1 MVGRHRNPLTVV
13 LLSIVT
19 LGIYLLYWIY
29 ISFAEVRAHRGKGT
43 SGIVGLLLA
52 LIPVSIFLLP
62 SHVGDMYAEAG
73 KTKPITGTPGSGRS
87 SRSIGGI
94 VWLFK
99 VQNRLNEFWAWP
111 RPAADR
117 PRRSAGPAEPAPAP
131 AEETRASRG
140 LVEGALAALEQG
152 NASPAAIPGS
162 ARRAVRL
169 VRRLV
174 VVDLEDEE
182 RGARVWHGW

>member
-29 ISFAEVRAHRGKGT
+29 ITFAEVRAHRGKGT

-73 KTKPITGTPGSGRS
+73 KPKPITGYAGLWALIPLV
-87 SRSIGGI
+87 GGI

-99 VQNRLNEFWAWP
+99 VQNRLNEYWATASAEGEEAA
-111 RPAADR
+111 PAL
-117 PRRSAGPAEPAPAP
+117 EPAPAAGAAP
-131 AEETRASRG
+131 PAAPAAEE
-140 LVEGALAALEQG
+140 AA
-152 NASPAAIPGS
+152 PAAEEAAP
-162 ARRAVRL
+162 
-169 VRRLV
+169 
-174 VVDLEDEE
+174 DETT
-182 RGARVWHGW
+182 

>member
-29 ISFAEVRAHRGKGT
+29 ITFAEVRAHRGQGT

-73 KTKPITGTPGSGRS
+73 KPKPITGYAGLWALIPLV
-87 SRSIGGI
+87 GGI

-99 VQNRLNEFWAWP
+99 VQNRLNEYWAAVGAGGEEP
-111 RPAADR
+111 EPAPA
-117 PRRSAGPAEPAPAP
+117 AEPAPADEP
-131 AEETRASRG
+131 A
-140 LVEGALAALEQG
+140 
-152 NASPAAIPGS
+152 PAAPAPS
-162 ARRAVRL
+162 
-169 VRRLV
+169 
-174 VVDLEDEE
+174 EE
-182 RGARVWHGW
+182 APPS

>member
-1 MVGRHRNPLTVV
+1 MLGRHRNPLTVT

-29 ISFAEVRAHRGKGT
+29 ITFAEVRAHRGKGT

-73 KTKPITGTPGSGRS
+73 KPKPITGYAGLWALIPLV
-87 SRSIGGI
+87 GGI

-99 VQNRLNEFWAWP
+99 VQNRLNDFWAMAGQEAA
-111 RPAADR
+111 PAA
-117 PRRSAGPAEPAPAP
+117 AAEPAPAAP
-131 AEETRASRG
+131 APSEEA
-140 LVEGALAALEQG
+140 
-152 NASPAAIPGS
+152 
-162 ARRAVRL
+162 
-169 VRRLV
+169 
-174 VVDLEDEE
+174 
-182 RGARVWHGW
+182 

>member
-29 ISFAEVRAHRGKGT
+29 ITFAEVRAHRGKGT

-73 KTKPITGTPGSGRS
+73 KTKPITGYAGLWALIPLV
-87 SRSIGGI
+87 GGI

-99 VQNRLNEFWAWP
+99 VQNRLNEYWAMVGTG
-111 RPAADR
+111 AE
-117 PRRSAGPAEPAPAP
+117 SEEPAPADEP
-131 AEETRASRG
+131 
-140 LVEGALAALEQG
+140 V
-152 NASPAAIPGS
+152 PAAAPS
-162 ARRAVRL
+162 
-169 VRRLV
+169 
-174 VVDLEDEE
+174 EE
-182 RGARVWHGW
+182 APPS

>member
-1 MVGRHRNPLTVV
+1 MVGRHRNPLTVL

-29 ISFAEVRAHRGKGT
+29 ITFAEVKAHRGQGT

-73 KTKPITGTPGSGRS
+73 KTKPVTGMTGLWALIPLV
-87 SRSIGGI
+87 GGI

-99 VQNRLNEFWAWP
+99 VQGRLNEFWAGAASEEAA
-111 RPAADR
+111 PAA
-117 PRRSAGPAEPAPAP
+117 PAAEPAP
-131 AEETRASRG
+131 
-140 LVEGALAALEQG
+140 
-152 NASPAAIPGS
+152 PAAEP
-162 ARRAVRL
+162 
-169 VRRLV
+169 
-174 VVDLEDEE
+174 EE
-182 RGARVWHGW
+182 A

>member
-29 ISFAEVRAHRGKGT
+29 ITFAEVRAHRGKGT

-73 KTKPITGTPGSGRS
+73 KTKPHHRLRRPVGAHTARRRHRLAVQGAEPPQRVLGDGGSGSGRGE
-87 SRSIGGI
+87 RS
-94 VWLFK
+94 
-99 VQNRLNEFWAWP
+99 
-111 RPAADR
+111 
-117 PRRSAGPAEPAPAP
+117 EPAPADEP
-131 AEETRASRG
+131 A
-140 LVEGALAALEQG
+140 
-152 NASPAAIPGS
+152 PAAAPP
-162 ARRAVRL
+162 
-169 VRRLV
+169 
-174 VVDLEDEE
+174 EE
-182 RGARVWHGW
+182 APPS

>member
-29 ISFAEVRAHRGKGT
+29 ITFAEVRAHRDKGT

-73 KTKPITGTPGSGRS
+73 KPKPITGYTGLWALIPLV
-87 SRSIGGI
+87 GGI

-99 VQNRLNEFWAWP
+99 VQNRLNEYWAGASQGAA
-111 RPAADR
+111 PAAAE
-117 PRRSAGPAEPAPAP
+117 PEAEPAAEAPP
-131 AEETRASRG
+131 AEETS
-140 LVEGALAALEQG
+140 
-152 NASPAAIPGS
+152 
-162 ARRAVRL
+162 
-169 VRRLV
+169 
-174 VVDLEDEE
+174 
-182 RGARVWHGW
+182 

>member
-1 MVGRHRNPLTVV
+1 MLGRHRNPLTVT

-29 ISFAEVRAHRGKGT
+29 ITFAEVRAHRGKGT

-73 KTKPITGTPGSGRS
+73 KPKPITGYTGLWALIPLV
-87 SRSIGGI
+87 GGI

-99 VQNRLNEFWAWP
+99 VQNRLNEYWAGASQEAA
-111 RPAADR
+111 PAA
-117 PRRSAGPAEPAPAP
+117 PAAPAAAEPEAEPAAEAP
-131 AEETRASRG
+131 PSEETS
-140 LVEGALAALEQG
+140 
-152 NASPAAIPGS
+152 
-162 ARRAVRL
+162 
-169 VRRLV
+169 
-174 VVDLEDEE
+174 
-182 RGARVWHGW
+182 

>member
-1 MVGRHRNPLTVV
+1 MVGRHRKPLIVL

-29 ISFAEVRAHRGKGT
+29 ITFAEVKAHRGQGT

-73 KTKPITGTPGSGRS
+73 KTKPITGMTGLWALIPLV
-87 SRSIGGI
+87 GGI

-99 VQNRLNEFWAWP
+99 VQGRLNEFWADASQEAA
-111 RPAADR
+111 PA
-117 PRRSAGPAEPAPAP
+117 AEPAPA
-131 AEETRASRG
+131 E
-140 LVEGALAALEQG
+140 
-152 NASPAAIPGS
+152 PAAEP
-162 ARRAVRL
+162 APPAA
-169 VRRLV
+169 
-174 VVDLEDEE
+174 EPDE
-182 RGARVWHGW
+182 A